1 MARQP
6 TSVKKY
12 VVRLNGEE
20 RAQLEGLIGKGK
32 GPAKPALRY
41 RKPYSALQAAGLFA
55 AGAACYMAAVR
66 RQLP

>member
-32 GPAKPALRY
+32 A
-41 RKPYSALQAAGLFA
+41 
-55 AGAACYMAAVR
+55 R
-66 RQLP
+66 RSGC